1 MRVIRNIFY
10 IISTSS
16 ILLFGC
22 SQNNN
27 KIDFDP
33 SQLPKPRILNQS
45 DEKDINSIE
54 IQDKNLI
61 SDLVPLKDKEQILA
75 KYKFGKEDPFSEEE
89 LQLNKLHSDFKI
101 SGFITTKFNKYVLV
115 NYLDKQGT
123 INEESIGGVNT
134 YLLPHGAKVINI
146 DPKNKQLTI
155 LHENEEFTFELL
167 NNI

>member
-27 KIDFDP
+27 NIDFDP

-45 DEKDINSIE
+45 DEKDINSIQ
-54 IQDKNLI
+54 IQEKNLI

-75 KYKFGKEDPFSEEE
+75 KYKFGKEDPFSEKEI
-89 LQLNKLHSDFKI
+89 QLNRLNSDFKLT
-101 SGFITTKFNKYVLV
+101 GFLTTNNKKYAFV
-115 NYLDKQGT
+115 NYLDNEGT
-123 INEESIGGVNT
+123 ITEELIGGVNT
-134 YLLPHGAKVINI
+134 YLLPNGAKVINI
-146 DPKNKQLTI
+146 DPINKKLI
-155 LHENEEFTFELL
+155 IFHENEKFTFELL

>member
-45 DEKDINSIE
+45 DEKDINSIQ

-89 LQLNKLHSDFKI
+89 IQLNKLYSDFKLT
-101 SGFITTKFNKYVLV
+101 GFLTTNNKKYAFV
-115 NYLDKQGT
+115 NYLDNEGT
-123 INEESIGGVNT
+123 IKEDSIGGRNT
-134 YLLPHGAKVINI
+134 DLLPDGAKVINM
-146 DPKNKQLTI
+146 DSKNKKLI
-155 LHENEEFTFELL
+155 IFYDEEKFIFEL
-167 NNI
+167 